1 MESNIFKLNLKD
13 ISQSAV
19 NAVIAAV
26 VVGFYGIV
34 TTEGFDLFSA
44 DWASILQSVINWA
57 FAGFI
62 GSVGKR
68 FLQDSEGTVH
78 LGVMQIRK

>member
-1 MESNIFKLNLKD
+1 MESNLFKINFKD
-13 ISQSAV
+13 LSQSAV

-34 TTEGFDLFSA
+34 TTDGFNLFTA
-44 DWASILQSVINWA
+44 NWAGILQSVINWA

-78 LGVMQIRK
+78 LGVMTIRK